1 VKLDKWASMRRTKLR
16 YIVLLVHTER
26 NNSLNG
32 IETPQG
38 RSKEVEDGSSL
49 WDVQFL
55 VFGGL

>member
-1 VKLDKWASMRRTKLR
+1 MRRTKLR

-32 IETPQG
+32 IETLQG
-38 RSKEVEDGSSL
+38 RSKEVEDGSPL

-55 VFGGL
+55 LFGGL